1 VSLTGRDVAGASSKR
16 QIVPRMFRIMANSL
30 WLPVLVRPFG
40 PAATGQFARFGGV
53 PITVIARRELPA
65 RIA

>member
-1 VSLTGRDVAGASSKR
+1 
-16 QIVPRMFRIMANSL
+16 MFRIMANSL
-30 WLPVLVRPFG
+30 WLPVLVKPFG